1 MQFVRV
7 LVPLRLDWIPVYRS
21 DSPLRRGQTVGVMFS
36 GRRYAGVVW
45 ETGADPGLDSSRI
58 LPVLPDTEDVPDVTP
73 AELEFWEFLSSY
85 YLCSPNEVYRTARPM
100 QMLRAARQERT
111 RTRKQQERAAAARKA
126 AEDRIARLEQRLGA
140 VEARLAAPHRSES
153 VVARLNGQREELIC
167 RLNELRRSLP
177 LPADTPPAPPMQ
189 TEFHGKPLVVSGAG
203 RRRHYL
209 EAAEKALQGGG
220 QVLILTPEAAF
231 CRRLEEFLRP
241 ALGERLRTV
250 DSAALRG
257 RTSDSLLRGESLA
270 VLGPKAAVFLPFS
283 RLSLVIVD
291 EEQDSLYKQTD
302 AAPRYNGRDAAL
314 KLAGIHGAAVI
325 LGSSFPSLETRYNCL
340 SGKFE
345 AIAARGGAEGRLAIV
360 DISAEKRK
368 NGMSGYFSR
377 KLAAAI
383 RAARGPVVLV
393 RGWEKPDELSA
404 QTAALFPELRL
415 RTMTL
420 GELKHEGCPGAAMIA
435 VLQADALVADDGFR
449 SDERALQLVA
459 LLRSLAPETI
469 VQTSVPERFD
479 GSRTAESLLQ
489 ERRRFNFPPYTRL
502 VDIRREATGEIVER
516 HFLKRGPGLLSEKRR
531 LLETLPPGTCPDVD
545 PA

>member
-111 RTRKQQERAAAARKA
+111 RTRKHQERAAASRKA

-140 VEARLAAPHRSES
+140 VEARLAAPHRSDS
-153 VVARLNGQREELIC
+153 VVARLNRQREELIS

-209 EAAEKALQGGG
+209 EAAEKALRSGG

-250 DSAALRG
+250 DSAALR
-257 RTSDSLLRGESLA
+257 
-270 VLGPKAAVFLPFS
+270 
-283 RLSLVIVD
+283 
-291 EEQDSLYKQTD
+291 
-302 AAPRYNGRDAAL
+302 
-314 KLAGIHGAAVI
+314 
-325 LGSSFPSLETRYNCL
+325 
-340 SGKFE
+340 
-345 AIAARGGAEGRLAIV
+345 
-360 DISAEKRK
+360 
-368 NGMSGYFSR
+368 
-377 KLAAAI
+377 
-383 RAARGPVVLV
+383 
-393 RGWEKPDELSA
+393 
-404 QTAALFPELRL
+404 
-415 RTMTL
+415 
-420 GELKHEGCPGAAMIA
+420 
-435 VLQADALVADDGFR
+435 
-449 SDERALQLVA
+449 
-459 LLRSLAPETI
+459 
-469 VQTSVPERFD
+469 
-479 GSRTAESLLQ
+479 
-489 ERRRFNFPPYTRL
+489 
-502 VDIRREATGEIVER
+502 
-516 HFLKRGPGLLSEKRR
+516 
-531 LLETLPPGTCPDVD
+531 
-545 PA
+545 

>member
-126 AEDRIARLEQRLGA
+126 AENRIARLEQRLGA

-314 KLAGIHGAAVI
+314 
-325 LGSSFPSLETRYNCL
+325 
-340 SGKFE
+340 
-345 AIAARGGAEGRLAIV
+345 
-360 DISAEKRK
+360 
-368 NGMSGYFSR
+368 SR
-377 KLAAAI
+377 Q
-383 RAARGPVVLV
+383 
-393 RGWEKPDELSA
+393 DT
-404 QTAALFPELRL
+404 TA
-415 RTMTL
+415 
-420 GELKHEGCPGAAMIA
+420 
-435 VLQADALVADDGFR
+435 
-449 SDERALQLVA
+449 
-459 LLRSLAPETI
+459 
-469 VQTSVPERFD
+469 
-479 GSRTAESLLQ
+479 
-489 ERRRFNFPPYTRL
+489 
-502 VDIRREATGEIVER
+502 
-516 HFLKRGPGLLSEKRR
+516 
-531 LLETLPPGTCPDVD
+531 
-545 PA
+545 

>member
-153 VVARLNGQREELIC
+153 VVARLNGQHEELIC

-209 EAAEKALQGGG
+209 EAAEKALRGGG

-250 DSAALRG
+250 DSAAL
-257 RTSDSLLRGESLA
+257 
-270 VLGPKAAVFLPFS
+270 
-283 RLSLVIVD
+283 
-291 EEQDSLYKQTD
+291 
-302 AAPRYNGRDAAL
+302 PRP
-314 KLAGIHGAAVI
+314 H
-325 LGSSFPSLETRYNCL
+325 C
-340 SGKFE
+340 
-345 AIAARGGAEGRLAIV
+345 
-360 DISAEKRK
+360 
-368 NGMSGYFSR
+368 
-377 KLAAAI
+377 
-383 RAARGPVVLV
+383 
-393 RGWEKPDELSA
+393 
-404 QTAALFPELRL
+404 
-415 RTMTL
+415 
-420 GELKHEGCPGAAMIA
+420 
-435 VLQADALVADDGFR
+435 ADALPTPCSA
-449 SDERALQLVA
+449 ERAW
-459 LLRSLAPETI
+459 RCW
-469 VQTSVPERFD
+469 VPRPRC
-479 GSRTAESLLQ
+479 S
-489 ERRRFNFPPYTRL
+489 
-502 VDIRREATGEIVER
+502 
-516 HFLKRGPGLLSEKRR
+516 
-531 LLETLPPGTCPDVD
+531 CPS
-545 PA
+545 AGCRW